1 MKKTVSLKDIAQKVG
16 VSTALVSY
24 VLNNKEKKARVG
36 KEIAAEIRRVAKEMN
51 YQPNLI
57 ARSLKFGKTKTIGL
71 IVADISNPFFSNL
84 ARIVENEA
92 KIHGY
97 TVIFGSSDEQLEKFE
112 GLINAF
118 LTRQVDGLIITPV
131 ENSQK
136 QIEDLQKKEI
146 PFVLI
151 DRYFPDIQ
159 TDTVVINNYDSSYK
173 ATKHFIDKGF
183 SNIGMLAYESALEHM
198 KQRISGYVD
207 AYSES
212 VKSKRKKTDK
222 LCLVRYDNINESIE
236 KAVHSLIDV
245 KKVDSILFATISL
258 AVKSLHIINQRK
270 IKVPENLGL
279 ISFDE
284 SDAFDFFYSP
294 LTFIKQD
301 LQQIGQQSVRLLL
314 DSMSESTRS
323 PVKIQVATEL
333 VERESSKKV

>member
-57 ARSLKFGKTKTIGL
+57 ARSLKSGKTKTIGL

-84 ARIVENEA
+84 ARIIENEA
-92 KIHGY
+92 NSHGY
-97 TVIFGSSDEQLEKFE
+97 TVIFGSSDEKIEKFE

-131 ENSQK
+131 ENSQS
-136 QIEDLQKKEI
+136 QIIDLQKKET

-151 DRYFPDIQ
+151 DRYFPDLKTNSVTI
-159 TDTVVINNYDSSYK
+159 DNYDSSYK
-173 ATKHFIDKGF
+173 AMKHLLGNGF
-183 SNIGMLAYESALEHM
+183 ERTGMIAYESSLEHM
-198 KQRISGYVD
+198 RQRVNGYLD
-207 AYSES
+207 AITTKI
-212 VKSKRKKTDK
+212 KSKKKNE
-222 LCLVRYDNINESIE
+222 LILINYNNANEEIE
-236 KAVHSLIDV
+236 KAVKNLIEV

-258 AVKSLHIINQRK
+258 AVKSLHVINKMQ
-270 IKVPENLGL
+270 INVPQDLGL

-294 LTFIKQD
+294 LTYIRQN

-314 DSMSESTRS
+314 DTMTENNKS
-323 PVKIQVATEL
+323 PVKIQITTDL
-333 VERESSKKV
+333 IERLSSKK